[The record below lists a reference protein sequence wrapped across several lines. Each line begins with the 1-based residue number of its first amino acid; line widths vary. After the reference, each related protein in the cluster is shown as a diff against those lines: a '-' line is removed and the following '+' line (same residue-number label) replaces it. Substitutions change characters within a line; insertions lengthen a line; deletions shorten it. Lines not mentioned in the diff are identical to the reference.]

1 MHISVG
7 DKNLEGLFSGRQ
19 HVHVPGFQRSY
30 AWTLDQVNEYW
41 ADLKDSAL
49 KGESHFWGPI
59 VLLQDSSDDSE
70 LKLIDGQQRITT
82 SMITLALLR
91 DAAFGLRNRTVR
103 EGTMGQQ
110 DVLTPVRSFLFR
122 PPMFTT
128 PKFEASY
135 LIDSVFKS
143 HIIADPES
151 LDGKPRQELTVRGKG
166 LKPAEKLATRE
177 LRRAYLRIKDLL
189 TRFLN
194 EVPEENSDR
203 ANRVL
208 DLFTAL
214 TSGFEI
220 HSMVLTSE
228 DDAYILFETLNDRGL
243 QLNPSDLLKT
253 LTLRE
258 IRQNKAPDSLSN
270 ALAKWDRMV
279 ENLGEYD
286 FSKFLRH
293 YLLTQSDKPV
303 QAKKIFTYF
312 KDTIDA
318 QGIDGAERNL
328 VRLAGASESYAKL
341 LGITEIGDVELDE
354 AVLRMNS
361 FSDTH
366 RVFLLAVLEAGLPLE
381 VEKLLFR
388 ATESLAARWV
398 LLGENAQELEGYYQS
413 QSRALNEAPTA
424 ETAQKIVQFMASKS
438 PTDSDL
444 ALLYRSE
451 KADLQRYFL
460 RRLESESG
468 GAILSWDKP
477 ITIEHLAPQNPGSDR
492 YWVEKIYRLESET
505 EDDFSYE
512 EVIQQWGNLTL
523 LERKLNSSIQNSH
536 WPRKVAGDTSTK
548 YEGLSSSTMNLNKV
562 LVESPEWD
570 RATLEKRNLW
580 ITKAAMALVSK
591 GWVETGQVE
600 IEKLVL

>member
-7 DKNLEGLFSGRQ
+7 DKNLESLFSGKQ
-19 HVHVPGFQRSY
+19 HVQVPGFQRSY
-30 AWTLDQVNEYW
+30 AWTIDQVNEYW
-41 ADLKDSAL
+41 TDLRESAI

-59 VLLQDSSDDSE
+59 VLLQDSKDESE

-91 DAAFGLRNRTVR
+91 DAAYGLTNRTVR
-103 EGTMGQQ
+103 EGTLGAQ
-110 DVLTPVRSFLFR
+110 DVLLPVRNFLFR

-128 PKFEASY
+128 PKFKASY
-135 LIDSVFKS
+135 LIDAVFKS
-143 HIIADPES
+143 HILADPES
-151 LDGKPRQELTVRGKG
+151 FDKKPRPELTVRGKG

-177 LRRAYLRIKDLL
+177 LRKAYLRIRELL
-189 TRFLN
+189 TKFLN
-194 EVPEENSDR
+194 EVPDENSER

-208 DLFTAL
+208 ELFTAL

-258 IRQNKAPDSLSN
+258 IRQNKAPDALEN

-293 YLLTQSDKPV
+293 YLLTQSNKPV

-312 KDTIDA
+312 KETIDA

-328 VRLAGASESYAKL
+328 VRLASASESYAKL
-341 LGITEIGDVELDE
+341 LGISEIGDAELDE
-354 AVLRMNS
+354 SVLRMNS

-381 VEKLLFR
+381 VVRQLFR
-388 ATESLAARWV
+388 ATEALAARWI
-398 LLGENAQELEGYYQS
+398 LLGENAQELEGHYQT
-413 QSRALNEAPTA
+413 QSRALAAAPTA
-424 ETAQKIVQFMASKS
+424 ETAHKIVEFMITKS

-451 KADLQRYFL
+451 KADLQKYFL
-460 RRLESESG
+460 RRLEGVFG
-468 GAILSWDKP
+468 GATLSWDKP
-477 ITIEHLAPQNPGSDR
+477 ITIEHLAPQNPGADD
-492 YWVEKIYRLESET
+492 YWTQKIFRLDEEP
-505 EDDFSYE
+505 EEEFSYD

-536 WPRKVAGDTSTK
+536 WPRKVAGDKSTK
-548 YEGLSSSTMNLNKV
+548 YDGLSASTMNINRV
-562 LVESPEWD
+562 LSESPVWD
-570 RATLEKRNLW
+570 RTKLEVRNKWL
-580 ITKAAMALVSK
+580 TKCSLALVSRT
-591 GWVETGQVE
+591 WVETGQVKLD
-600 IEKLVL
+600 KLVL